1 MYHLDEYLTVINQAE
16 RKWILKYSVLCLDKY
31 ICMMMRKIRF
41 KGRIL
46 RSSSDPRNSM
56 PILAAAC
63 PFLFPVLPPS
73 STWKK
78 TQEVGKDYDSFGQG
92 IIASQELKGVGLEG
106 WQAPGGI
113 SPTSWTLCPWGGVR
127 PEKDQYVQNRGTG
140 QDSTWSNLSVM
151 QTGGLE
157 AACGF
162 LITFFS
168 SVAQLCPTLCDPM
181 DCSMPGFPVHHQLSQ
196 LAQTHVRRV
205 GGPSNHLILCRSL
218 LLLPSIFPSIRV
230 FANESPLHIR

>member
-1 MYHLDEYLTVINQAE
+1 M
-16 RKWILKYSVLCLDKY
+16 W
-31 ICMMMRKIRF
+31 KIRF

-46 RSSSDPRNSM
+46 RSSSDPQNSM

-92 IIASQELKGVGLEG
+92 IIASQEFKGAGLEG

-113 SPTSWTLCPWGGVR
+113 SPSSWTLCPWGGVR
-127 PEKDQYVQNRGTG
+127 PEKDHCAQDRSTG
-140 QDSTWSNLSVM
+140 QDSTWSDLSVT

-168 SVAQLCPTLCDPM
+168 SFAHLCPTLQPHGLQHARLPCPSPTLRACPNSCLSSRWTIRPSDPL
-181 DCSMPGFPVHHQLSQ
+181 SFPSPPAFNLSQ
-196 LAQTHVRRV
+196 H
-205 GGPSNHLILCRSL
+205 
-218 LLLPSIFPSIRV
+218 
-230 FANESPLHIR
+230 